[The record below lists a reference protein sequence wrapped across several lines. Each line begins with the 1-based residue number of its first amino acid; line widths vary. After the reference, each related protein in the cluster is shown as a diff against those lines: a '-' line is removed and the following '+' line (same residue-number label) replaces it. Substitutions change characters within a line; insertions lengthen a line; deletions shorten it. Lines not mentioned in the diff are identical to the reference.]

1 MLPAWS
7 YLTWQP
13 VVPLVIVNV
22 APEFEQPPPLEN
34 VTRLP
39 EPPPDAPTPN
49 DVSYTAVEGACVV
62 TVIDWL
68 AFWAVTDSVTCD
80 AAL

>member
-22 APEFEQPPPLEN
+22 APELEQPPPLEN
-34 VTRLP
+34 ATGLP
-39 EPPPDAPTPN
+39 EPPPVAA
-49 DVSYTAVEGACVV
+49 TANCVLKTALAGACVV

>member
-1 MLPAWS
+1 MPAWS
-7 YLTWQP
+7 YLTWQV

-34 VTRLP
+34 VTGLP
-39 EPPPDAPTPN
+39 EPPPVAATEN
-49 DVSYTAVEGACVV
+49 CVLKTALAGACVV
-62 TVIDWL
+62 IVIVWL
-68 AFWAVTDSVTCD
+68 AFVAVTDSVTSE